1 MAELGY
7 QEGRNFTFDYIQ
19 TPDVEGYE
27 RNYRELAAR
36 KVDVFLAVGNE
47 RALRAAL
54 LAAEGRP
61 IAFLAVDFDPLARGY
76 VASLS
81 RPGGNVTGI
90 FVRQLELA
98 AKRVEIA
105 REAFPRATVIGIAFD
120 TVSHEQRDAASEAAR
135 KLGLEPRM
143 IEVKGQQDYGG
154 AFNAMDDA
162 RGQPII
168 LPAGPM
174 FFRDREA
181 IAQAL
186 LERRIPSIAAFRENM
201 EAGALI
207 SYGFDL
213 MGLFYDIAA
222 YVHQIARGAKLSDM
236 PIEQSPRFYM
246 AVNLKTAASLGV
258 SLSDVF
264 VARANEGTRM
274 RRREFITLL
283 GAAAAWPLAARAQ
296 QPSMP
301 VVGWLGSGS
310 AEPLLIAALHRGLR
324 EAGFI
329 DRRNVAF
336 EYRWANG
343 EYERLPAQVAELV
356 ERRVA
361 VIVAGAPPAAHAAK
375 AATSTIPVVFSLG
388 TDPVKT
394 GLVESLNRPGGNL
407 TGITQFSTEL
417 EAKRLEILRE
427 SVPNANL
434 IALLVNPNFPA
445 SK

>member
-1 MAELGY
+1 MTVTIGRRELLAALGGAAASWPLAARAQQPKMLRLGFVGIQPREAPVYTNFLKRMAELGY

-36 KVDVFLAVGNE
+36 NVDVFLAVGTE
-47 RALRAAL
+47 LALRAAL
-54 LAAEGRP
+54 LAAEGKP
-61 IAFLAVDFDPLARGY
+61 IVLLAIDFDPVARGY

-81 RPGGNVTGI
+81 RPGGSATGI

-105 REAFPRATVIGIAFD
+105 REAFPRATVLGIAFD
-120 TVSHEQRDAASEAAR
+120 TISREQRDAAAEAAR
-135 KLGLEPRM
+135 KLGLEPRL

-154 AFNAMDDA
+154 AFSAMDDS

-168 LPAGPM
+168 LPASPM

-186 LERRIPSIAAFRENM
+186 LERRIPSIAAFRENT

-213 MGLFYDIAA
+213 MGLFYDIAS
-222 YVHQIARGAKLSDM
+222 YVHRIAEGAKPSDT

-264 VARANEGTRM
+264 VARANEV
-274 RRREFITLL
+274 RE
-283 GAAAAWPLAARAQ
+283 
-296 QPSMP
+296 
-301 VVGWLGSGS
+301 
-310 AEPLLIAALHRGLR
+310 
-324 EAGFI
+324 
-329 DRRNVAF
+329 
-336 EYRWANG
+336 
-343 EYERLPAQVAELV
+343 
-356 ERRVA
+356 
-361 VIVAGAPPAAHAAK
+361 
-375 AATSTIPVVFSLG
+375 
-388 TDPVKT
+388 
-394 GLVESLNRPGGNL
+394 
-407 TGITQFSTEL
+407 
-417 EAKRLEILRE
+417 
-427 SVPNANL
+427 
-434 IALLVNPNFPA
+434 
-445 SK
+445 